1 MILILRILSKVL
13 SVACLQLLL
22 VDSVFLF
29 YHEELEGKNMKIMK
43 ENKREKKRKELK
55 KRKEKKNS

>member
-1 MILILRILSKVL
+1 VL